1 MKCGEFVK
9 NARDKV
15 TIQQKVLVADNY
27 GSSTNTW
34 TALLEPYAWVM
45 PVSTFERIQSE
56 QLRGTTTHKVLI
68 RYDSTLANVKITSG
82 YRLLL
87 DSRIHNIKGLKLL
100 DSTGK
105 NYGKA
110 FIELRTEEN
119 ETEVA

>member
-1 MKCGEFVK
+1 MKCGKFAS
-9 NARDKV
+9 NARDKI
-15 TIQQKVLVADNY
+15 TIQKKVLVADDI

-34 TALLEPYAWVM
+34 TTVVTPYAWVM
-45 PVSTFERIQSE
+45 PLSTFESVQS
-56 QLRGTTTHKVLI
+56 QQNRGTTTHKMFI
-68 RYDSTLANVKITSG
+68 RYDSTLADVKVVSS

-87 DSRIHNIKGLKLL
+87 DSRIHNIKGIKLL

>member
-1 MKCGEFVK
+1 MKCGQWTRSAK
-9 NARDKV
+9 DLV
-15 TIQQKVLVADNY
+15 TIQQQVLVADAY

-34 TALLEPYAWVM
+34 TTVVTPWAWVM
-45 PVSTFERIQSE
+45 PLSTFERVSSE
-56 QLRGTTTHKVLI
+56 QLRGTTTHKMYI
-68 RYDSTLANVKITSG
+68 RYDSALADVKVVSA

-87 DSRIHNIKGLKLL
+87 DSRIHNIKGIKLV
-100 DSTGK
+100 DSRGK

>member
-1 MKCGEFVK
+1 MKCGQFAK
-9 NARDKV
+9 NAKNKV
-15 TIQQKVLVADNY
+15 TIQQQVLLADVY

-34 TALLEPYAWVM
+34 TNVLEPWAWVM
-45 PVSTFERIQSE
+45 PLSTFERVQSE
-56 QLRGTTTHKVLI
+56 QLRGTTTHKMFI
-68 RYDSTLANVKITSG
+68 RYTSSLADVKVVSA

-87 DSRIHNIKGLKLL
+87 DSRIHNIQGIKLL
-100 DSTGK
+100 DETGK

>member
-1 MKCGEFVK
+1 MKCGQFVR
-9 NARDKV
+9 NAKDKI
-15 TIQQKVLVADNY
+15 TIQQQVLVADSV

-34 TALLEPYAWVM
+34 TTVSTPYAWVM
-45 PVSTFERIQSE
+45 PLSTFERVQSE
-56 QLRGTTTHKVLI
+56 QLRGTTTHKMII
-68 RYDSTLANVKITSG
+68 RYDSALADVKVVSA

-100 DSTGK
+100 DNTGK